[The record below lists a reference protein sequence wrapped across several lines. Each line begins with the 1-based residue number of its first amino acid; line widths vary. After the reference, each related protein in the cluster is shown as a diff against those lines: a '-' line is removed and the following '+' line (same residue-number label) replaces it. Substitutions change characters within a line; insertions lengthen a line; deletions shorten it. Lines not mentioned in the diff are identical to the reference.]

1 MTQPVKFGLNVD
13 PNTGGLPI
21 AERITAIAD
30 ASGLDLVGVQDHPY
44 NDGFTDTLALIT
56 WLAARTSHVHLF
68 PNVANLPLRP
78 PAMLAKQAATID
90 VLSAGRFER
99 RWVASTTAKI
109 GARVDSDPSIR
120 PLSAGWTRSGKNNR
134 PPADAGAVAAGTTAL
149 M

>member
-68 PNVANLPLRP
+68 PNVANLPFALPQPGDRVPTRP
-78 PAMLAKQAATID
+78 RRFDPRFARASERCSRRSLAR
-90 VLSAGRFER
+90 S
-99 RWVASTTAKI
+99 
-109 GARVDSDPSIR
+109 R
-120 PLSAGWTRSGKNNR
+120 PVR
-134 PPADAGAVAAGTTAL
+134 AGA
-149 M
+149 